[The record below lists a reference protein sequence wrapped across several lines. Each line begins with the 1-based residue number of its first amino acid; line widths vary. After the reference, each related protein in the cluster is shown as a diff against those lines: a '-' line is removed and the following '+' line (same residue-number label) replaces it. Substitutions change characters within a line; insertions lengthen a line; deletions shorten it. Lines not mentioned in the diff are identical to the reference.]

1 MKMLNQ
7 RFVLIGVAA
16 FAVAGIA
23 WYVLSGSQSSVAA
36 PPATVDT
43 TAADQ
48 DVIATLLS
56 LRATRL
62 DNQIFSDPSFL
73 TLSDFSTT
81 IVPEPVGREYP
92 FAPLGVDR
100 PASTSVVP
108 VAPAQSTTQ
117 PTRTTQE
124 PASTQKPPASGT
136 QSTPPAAS
144 QSQSTPP
151 ASTQSQTPASQQT
164 PPADP
169 QLCNQHKTYDAC
181 VACAQRRGYPPDQY
195 QPYCSDLQP
204 L

>member
-1 MKMLNQ
+1 MFNNRL
-7 RFVLIGVAA
+7 VLLGIIALV
-16 FAVAGIA
+16 VAGIA
-23 WYVLSGSQSSVAA
+23 WYVLSGSGSAVAELPVAA
-36 PPATVDT
+36 DT

-48 DVIATLLS
+48 EVIATLLS

-62 DNQIFSDPSFL
+62 DNQIFSDPAFL

-81 IVPEPVGREYP
+81 ILPEPVGRPSP
-92 FAPLGVDR
+92 FAPLGFDQ
-100 PASTSVVP
+100 AANTP
-108 VAPAQSTTQ
+108 VTPVTPAQSTTQ
-117 PTRTTQE
+117 PARTTQE
-124 PASTQKPPASGT
+124 PASTQKPSTSGT
-136 QSTPPAAS
+136 QSTPPTAS

-164 PPADP
+164 PPAQDP